1 MRTYLELRILIFLE
15 CGRKPLNTK
24 IVGGGEV
31 TPFSLPWQVL
41 LLSSSGSLCGGT
53 LIGPRHVLTAAH
65 CMGGS
70 LVVIV
75 GEHDRTDSSDGT
87 RHTVCRAVSHPNF
100 ADTPNNIF
108 RINNDFAIVTLTD
121 PVQIG
126 PRAVPACLPTAS
138 AHGGSFLDDK
148 NVTASGWGT
157 LQSGGSLPTV
167 LHKVTVPGVS
177 NAVCQQLYE
186 GEYGPNA
193 ILPDMMCAGN
203 TVEGGVDACQGDS
216 GGNRIP
222 LNK

>member
-1 MRTYLELRILIFLE
+1 MILLE

-31 TPFSLPWQVL
+31 TPFSLPWQVAL
-41 LLSSSGSLCGGT
+41 ASSSGRFFCGGT

-70 LVVIV
+70 FNVIV
-75 GEHDRTDSSDGT
+75 GEHDKTDSSDGT
-87 RHTVCRAVSHPNF
+87 RHTVCRAVSHPNY
-100 ADTPNNIF
+100 ADTPNNVGA
-108 RINNDFAIVTLTD
+108 INNDFAIVTLTN
-121 PVQIG
+121 PVQVG

-148 NVTASGWGT
+148 NVTTSGWGR
-157 LQSGGSLPTV
+157 LQSGGSSPTV

-186 GEYGPNA
+186 GRYGPNA

-216 GGNRIP
+216 GGIAIP
-222 LNK
+222 F